1 MYPGA
6 YSTLTP
12 DKAAVIMAGSGE
24 VVTFAELESR
34 STKVAR
40 YFRELGLRRGDH
52 VALLSDNNPRIFEI
66 YWAAMRTGLY
76 LTAIN
81 RHLTAPEIAYI
92 VDDCQAKALV
102 VSPSLADVAT
112 EIVALTPRVEHRLL
126 FGGVVTGHTDLD
138 EALLGISDEP
148 LGDQPRGAD
157 MLYSSGTTGK
167 PKGIAPSLPDRQ
179 VGDEGDTMVHMVR
192 DLWGMTADTVYLS
205 PAPLYHAAPLRTAAA
220 VQAIGGTAVI
230 MDRFDAEAA
239 LGYIEQYRITHGQWV
254 PTMFVRMLRLP
265 AEVRDRYDHSS
276 LRQAIHAAAP
286 CPVDVK
292 RAMIDWW
299 GPILLEYY
307 SSTELAGMTMIDS
320 QEWLKKPGSVGRD
333 GWIGTVHICAD
344 DGTDLPA
351 GVVGVIYFE
360 REVTPFEY
368 FNDPEKT
375 RGAQHPDHDNWA
387 TTGDVGY
394 LDEDR
399 YLFLTDRATFMIIS
413 GGVNI
418 YPQEIENVMTGHPSV
433 LDVAV
438 VGIPDE
444 EMGESVL
451 AAVQTVDG
459 VDGTPGLAE
468 ELLQFTGSRL
478 ARFKVPRRV
487 VFVDRLPRTPTGKL
501 VKGDLK
507 DQLVG
512 G

>member
-6 YSTLTP
+6 HSISNP
-12 DKAAVIMAGSGE
+12 DKPAVIMAGTGE
-24 VVTFAELESR
+24 VLTYAELESR
-34 STKVAR
+34 SVKLAR
-40 YFRELGLRRGDH
+40 YFRSLGLQRGDH
-52 VALLSDNNPRIFEI
+52 IALLSDNNPRIFET
-66 YWAAMRTGLY
+66 YWAAMRSGLY

-81 RHLTAPEIAYI
+81 RHLTPPEVAYI
-92 VDDCQAKALV
+92 VEDSQATCLV
-102 VSPSLADVAT
+102 VSASLGALAG
-112 EIVALTPRVEHRLL
+112 EIVSLTPDIRHRLS
-126 FGGVVTGHTDLD
+126 FGGPTAGYADLD
-138 EALLGISDEP
+138 EALADVSDEP
-148 LGDQPRGAD
+148 LDDQPRGAD

-192 DLWGMTADTVYLS
+192 DLWGMDSETVYLS

-220 VQAIGGTAVI
+220 IQAIGGTAVI

-239 LGYIEQYRITHGQWV
+239 LSHIEQYRITHSQWV

-265 AEVRDRYDHSS
+265 ADVRDKYDHSS
-276 LRQAIHAAAP
+276 LKQAIHAAAP

-320 QEWLKKPGSVGRD
+320 EEWLRKPGSVGRD
-333 GWIGTVHICAD
+333 GWLGTVHICGD
-344 DGTDLPA
+344 DDSDLPA
-351 GVVGVIYFE
+351 GEVGVIYFE
-360 REVTPFEY
+360 RETMPFEY
-368 FNDPEKT
+368 WGDPAKT
-375 RGAQHPDHDNWA
+375 KSAQHPEHDNWA

-394 LDEDR
+394 LDPDR

-418 YPQEIENVMTGHPSV
+418 YPQEIENVLAGHPKV

-438 VGIPDE
+438 VGVPDD
-444 EMGESVL
+444 EMGETVL

-459 VDGTPGLAE
+459 VEGSLELSD
-468 ELLQFTGSRL
+468 ELLRFTGERL
-478 ARFKVPRRV
+478 ARFKVPRSLI
-487 VFVDRLPRTPTGKL
+487 FVDSLPRTPTGKL
-501 VKGDLK
+501 AKGDLK
-507 DQLVG
+507 NQFAR
-512 G
+512 

>member
-6 YSTLTP
+6 HSISSP
-12 DKAAVIMAGSGE
+12 DKPAVIMAGTGE
-24 VVTFAELESR
+24 VLTYADLESR
-34 STKVAR
+34 SVKLAR
-40 YFRELGLRRGDH
+40 YFRSLGLRRGDH
-52 VALLSDNNPRIFEI
+52 VALLSDNNPRIFET
-66 YWAAMRTGLY
+66 YWAAMRSGLY

-81 RHLTAPEIAYI
+81 RHLTPAEVAYI
-92 VDDCQAKALV
+92 IEDSQATGLV
-102 VSPSLADVAT
+102 VSASLGALAG
-112 EIVALTPRVEHRLL
+112 EIVASTPDVLHRFS
-126 FGGVVTGHTDLD
+126 FGGTVAGHVDLD
-138 EALLGISDEP
+138 EACADVTDDP
-148 LGDQPRGAD
+148 LDDQPRGAD

-192 DLWGMTADTVYLS
+192 DLWRMDAQTVYLS

-220 VQAIGGTAVI
+220 IQAIGGTAVI

-239 LGYIEQYRITHGQWV
+239 LGYIEQYRVTHSQWV

-265 AEVRDRYDHSS
+265 ADVRSKYDHSS
-276 LRQAIHAAAP
+276 LVQAIHAAAP

-320 QEWLKKPGSVGRD
+320 EEWLRKPGSVGRD
-333 GWIGTVHICAD
+333 GWIGTVHICGD
-344 DGTDLPA
+344 DGSDLAA
-351 GVVGVIYFE
+351 GEVGVIYFE
-360 REVTPFEY
+360 RETMPFEY
-368 FNDPEKT
+368 FNDPAKT
-375 RGAQHPDHDNWA
+375 KSAQHPEHDNWA

-399 YLFLTDRATFMIIS
+399 YLFLTDRSTSLIIS

-418 YPQEIENVMTGHPSV
+418 YPQEIENVMTGHESV

-438 VGIPDE
+438 IGIPDE
-444 EMGESVL
+444 EMGETVL

-459 VDGTPGLAE
+459 VDGTSELSE
-468 ELLQFTGSRL
+468 ELLRFTGERL
-478 ARFKVPRRV
+478 ARFKVPRSL
-487 VFVDRLPRTPTGKL
+487 VFVDSLPRTPTGKL
-501 VKGDLK
+501 VKRDLK
-507 DQLVG
+507 TQLVG
-512 G
+512 

>member
-12 DKAAVIMAGSGE
+12 DKPAVIMAGSGD
-24 VVTFAELESR
+24 VVTYAELERGSVR
-34 STKVAR
+34 LAR
-40 YFRELGLRRGDH
+40 YFHEIGLRRGDH
-52 VALLSDNNPRIFEI
+52 VALLSNNNARVFEV
-66 YWAAMRTGLY
+66 YWAAMRSGLY

-81 RHLTAPEIAYI
+81 RHLTAPEVAYI
-92 VDDCQAKALV
+92 VDDCQARCLV
-102 VSPSLADVAT
+102 VASALGDIAG
-112 EIVALTPRVEHRLL
+112 EITALTPHVEHRLA
-126 FGGVVTGHTDLD
+126 FDGSIAGHVDLD
-138 EALLGISDEP
+138 HALIDMSNEP
-148 LGDQPRGAD
+148 LVDQPRGAD

-179 VGDEGDTMVHMVR
+179 IGDEGDTMVHMVR

-239 LGYIEQYRITHGQWV
+239 LCYIEQYRITHSQWV

-265 AEVRDRYDHSS
+265 DEVRERYDHSS
-276 LRQAIHAAAP
+276 LKLAIHAAAP

-299 GPILLEYY
+299 GPIVLEYY

-320 QEWLKKPGSVGRD
+320 QEWLQKPGSVGRD
-333 GWIGTVHICAD
+333 GWIGTVHICAE
-344 DGTDLPA
+344 DGSDLPA
-351 GVVGVIYFE
+351 GEVGVIYFE
-360 REVTPFEY
+360 RESMPFEY
-368 FNDPEKT
+368 FNDPAKT
-375 RGAQHPDHDNWA
+375 KSAQHPDHDNWA

-418 YPQEIENVMTGHPSV
+418 YPQEIENVLAGHPKV

-438 VGIPDE
+438 VGVPDD
-444 EMGESVL
+444 EMGETVL
-451 AAVQTVDG
+451 AAVQPVPG
-459 VDGTPGLAE
+459 VEGTPELTD
-468 ELLQFTGSRL
+468 ELLQFIGGRL
-478 ARFKVPRRV
+478 ARFKIPKQII
-487 VFVDRLPRTPTGKL
+487 FVDSLPRTPTGKL

-507 DQLVG
+507 ARFAV
-512 G
+512 